1 MQFGAGFQFLE
12 EKVNAKDEN
21 QHYKDNGDRQMIPRK
36 VGATDVEV
44 VIRGNEALAYH
55 CRHTDEHTPRRESSV
70 SEMGSLRKILRGSRR
85 CHKRRVLVCQFS
97 ELSVGEVPNKVPEQ
111 EHWLTA

>member
-1 MQFGAGFQFLE
+1 MQFGARFQFLE
-12 EKVNAKDEN
+12 EDVNAKDEN

-55 CRHTDEHTPRRESSV
+55 CHHPNEHTPQCESGV
-70 SEMGSLRKILRGSRR
+70 GKVGSLRKILRGSRR
-85 CHKRRVLVCQFS
+85 CHKRRVSIMLN
-97 ELSVGEVPNKVPEQ
+97 EV
-111 EHWLTA
+111 

>member
-12 EKVNAKDEN
+12 EDVNAEDEN
-21 QHYKDNGDRQMIPRK
+21 QHYKDNGDRQMISCE

-55 CRHTDEHTPRRESSV
+55 CRHTDEQAPQCESGV
-70 SEMGSLRKILRGSRR
+70 SKVGSLRKILRGSRR
-85 CHKRRVLVCQFS
+85 CHRRCMS
-97 ELSVGEVPNKVPEQ
+97 ESLNN
-111 EHWLTA
+111 T